1 MDSIISKNYS
11 KITKFEVSRETCNE
25 LESLISMIQKKNKE
39 INIISRK
46 NSDQGVIRQ
55 RHIVDSAQ
63 IIDFVDLNNN
73 TTSDLGSGGG
83 IPGLIIAILMKKLKN
98 SMKIKLYEK
107 SHHKCVFLK
116 DVSEK
121 LELNTE
127 IIQKDIFKLRDI
139 ETGTIMS
146 RAFKPMPIILDL
158 VQKNFRKYKNI
169 ILFMGKSGRKILNET
184 LKIWDLDY
192 EEKKS
197 LTNKDS
203 FLLNIKNMEKLIKV
217 DSSKIVKVFGVSDS
231 NLKLIQSEFLTTITY
246 RDDTIF
252 IRGESEQVKSV
263 FNTFKEIIYVL
274 KNKS

>member
-11 KITKFEVSRETCNE
+11 KIQKYDVSRETCNDF
-25 LESLISMIQKKNKE
+25 ESLIGLIQEKNKE
-39 INIISRK
+39 INIISK
-46 NSDQGVIRQ
+46 KTSEKEAIRE
-55 RHIVDSAQ
+55 RHIIDSAQ
-63 IIDFVDLNNN
+63 IIDFVDLNSN

-83 IPGLIIAILMKKLKN
+83 MPGLIIAIIMKKLKN
-98 SMKIKLYEK
+98 TMKIKLYEK
-107 SHHKCVFLK
+107 SYHKCVFLK
-116 DVSEK
+116 DVSKK

-127 IIQKDIFKLRDI
+127 IIQKDIFKIKNI

-203 FLLNIKNMEKLIKV
+203 FLLNIKNMEK
-217 DSSKIVKVFGVSDS
+217 KI
-231 NLKLIQSEFLTTITY
+231 
-246 RDDTIF
+246 
-252 IRGESEQVKSV
+252 
-263 FNTFKEIIYVL
+263 
-274 KNKS
+274 

>member
-25 LESLISMIQKKNKE
+25 IESLISMIQKKNKE

-46 NSDQGVIRQ
+46 NSDHGVIRQ

-63 IIDFVDLNNN
+63 IIDFVDLNTN

-197 LTNKDS
+197 LTSKDS
-203 FLLNIKNMEKLIKV
+203 FLLNIKSMEK
-217 DSSKIVKVFGVSDS
+217 KI
-231 NLKLIQSEFLTTITY
+231 
-246 RDDTIF
+246 
-252 IRGESEQVKSV
+252 
-263 FNTFKEIIYVL
+263 
-274 KNKS
+274 

>member
-11 KITKFEVSRETCNE
+11 QIGNFDVSRETCNDF
-25 LESLISMIQKKNKE
+25 ESLIGLIQEKNRE
-39 INIISRK
+39 INIISK
-46 NSDQGVIRQ
+46 KTSEKEAIRQ
-55 RHIVDSAQ
+55 RHIIDSAQ
-63 IIDFVDLNNN
+63 IIDFVDLNSN

-83 IPGLIIAILMKKLKN
+83 IPGLIIAILMKKLKK

-203 FLLNIKNMEKLIKV
+203 FLLNTKNMER
-217 DSSKIVKVFGVSDS
+217 KI
-231 NLKLIQSEFLTTITY
+231 
-246 RDDTIF
+246 
-252 IRGESEQVKSV
+252 
-263 FNTFKEIIYVL
+263 
-274 KNKS
+274 

>member
-25 LESLISMIQKKNKE
+25 LESLISMIQKKNEE

-46 NSDQGVIRQ
+46 NSNQGVIRQ

-63 IIDFVDLNNN
+63 IIDFVDLKSN
-73 TTSDLGSGGG
+73 TTSDLGTGGG
-83 IPGLIIAILMKKLKN
+83 MPGLIIAILMKKLKK
-98 SMKIKLYEK
+98 SMQIKLYEK
-107 SHHKCVFLK
+107 SYHKCIFLK

-127 IIQKDIFKLRDI
+127 IIQKDIFKIKNI

-158 VQKNFRKYKNI
+158 VQKNFGKYKNI
-169 ILFMGKSGRKILNET
+169 ILFMGKSGRKILKDS
-184 LKIWDLDY
+184 LKIWNLDY

-197 LTNKDS
+197 LTSKDS
-203 FLLNIKNMEKLIKV
+203 FLLNIKNMKK
-217 DSSKIVKVFGVSDS
+217 KI
-231 NLKLIQSEFLTTITY
+231 
-246 RDDTIF
+246 
-252 IRGESEQVKSV
+252 
-263 FNTFKEIIYVL
+263 
-274 KNKS
+274 

>member
-25 LESLISMIQKKNKE
+25 LESLISMIQKKNEE

-63 IIDFVDLNNN
+63 IIDFVDLNTN

-184 LKIWDLDY
+184 LRIWDLDY

-203 FLLNIKNMEKLIKV
+203 FLLNIKNMEK
-217 DSSKIVKVFGVSDS
+217 KI
-231 NLKLIQSEFLTTITY
+231 
-246 RDDTIF
+246 
-252 IRGESEQVKSV
+252 
-263 FNTFKEIIYVL
+263 
-274 KNKS
+274 

>member
-1 MDSIISKNYS
+1 MDSIISKNYTQ
-11 KITKFEVSRETCNE
+11 IIKFDVSRETCNE
-25 LESLISMIQKKNKE
+25 LESFIRMIQKKNEE
-39 INIISRK
+39 INIISKK
-46 NSDQGVIRQ
+46 NIEKEAIRQ
-55 RHIVDSAQ
+55 RHIIDSAQ
-63 IIDFVDLNNN
+63 IIDFIDLNSN
-73 TTSDLGSGGG
+73 TTCDLGSGGG
-83 IPGLIIAILMKKLKN
+83 MPGLIIAILMKRLKN

-121 LELNTE
+121 LKLNTE
-127 IIQKDIFKLRDI
+127 IIQEDIFNVKNI

-197 LTNKDS
+197 LTSKDS
-203 FLLNIKNMEKLIKV
+203 FLLNIKNIEK
-217 DSSKIVKVFGVSDS
+217 KI
-231 NLKLIQSEFLTTITY
+231 
-246 RDDTIF
+246 
-252 IRGESEQVKSV
+252 
-263 FNTFKEIIYVL
+263 
-274 KNKS
+274 

>member
-11 KITKFEVSRETCNE
+11 KITKFDVSRETCNE
-25 LESLISMIQKKNKE
+25 LESLISMIQKKNKQ

-46 NSDQGVIRQ
+46 NFDQGAIRQ

-63 IIDFVDLNNN
+63 IIDFVDLNTN

-98 SMKIKLYEK
+98 TMKIKLYEK

-203 FLLNIKNMEKLIKV
+203 FLLNIKNMEK
-217 DSSKIVKVFGVSDS
+217 KI
-231 NLKLIQSEFLTTITY
+231 
-246 RDDTIF
+246 
-252 IRGESEQVKSV
+252 
-263 FNTFKEIIYVL
+263 
-274 KNKS
+274 

>member
-55 RHIVDSAQ
+55 RHIVDSVQ

-203 FLLNIKNMEKLIKV
+203 FLLNIKNMEK
-217 DSSKIVKVFGVSDS
+217 KI
-231 NLKLIQSEFLTTITY
+231 
-246 RDDTIF
+246 
-252 IRGESEQVKSV
+252 
-263 FNTFKEIIYVL
+263 
-274 KNKS
+274 

>member
-25 LESLISMIQKKNKE
+25 LESLISMIQKKNMQ

-46 NSDQGVIRQ
+46 NSDQGAIRQ

-63 IIDFVDLNNN
+63 IIDFVDLNTN

-203 FLLNIKNMEKLIKV
+203 FLLNIKNMEK
-217 DSSKIVKVFGVSDS
+217 KI
-231 NLKLIQSEFLTTITY
+231 
-246 RDDTIF
+246 
-252 IRGESEQVKSV
+252 
-263 FNTFKEIIYVL
+263 
-274 KNKS
+274 

>member
-1 MDSIISKNYS
+1 MDSLISKNYS
-11 KITKFEVSRETCNE
+11 QIKKYDVSRETCNE
-25 LESLISMIQKKNKE
+25 LESFISMIQKQNKE

-63 IIDFVDLNNN
+63 IIDFVDLNTN

-203 FLLNIKNMEKLIKV
+203 FLLNIKNMEK
-217 DSSKIVKVFGVSDS
+217 KI
-231 NLKLIQSEFLTTITY
+231 
-246 RDDTIF
+246 
-252 IRGESEQVKSV
+252 
-263 FNTFKEIIYVL
+263 
-274 KNKS
+274 